1 MTSRG
6 SRLRGSGKCGKA
18 SAIVCSPTRS
28 GHVERFGSSDQLE
41 EDPLG
46 DVVVEDGEEEEEKV
60 SLEEALQAH
69 PCWSTESAKL
79 GLSYCWAQVSS
90 ATAAAVAADEAAAA
104 DEVAAAVA
112 VAAACCYAFGE
123 LLAQAAWF

>member
-1 MTSRG
+1 MLRDSGRRG
-6 SRLRGSGKCGKA
+6 RPLC
-18 SAIVCSPTRS
+18 P
-28 GHVERFGSSDQLE
+28 SDRLE
-41 EDPLG
+41 EDHLE

-79 GLSYCWAQVSS
+79 GLSCCWAQVSS
-90 ATAAAVAADEAAAA
+90 ETAAAVAADEAAAA
-104 DEVAAAVA
+104 DEVAAAAVA
-112 VAAACCYAFGE
+112 AAACCYAFGE

>member
-1 MTSRG
+1 MSRG
-6 SRLRGSGKCGKA
+6 SGRRGRPLC
-18 SAIVCSPTRS
+18 P
-28 GHVERFGSSDQLE
+28 SDRLE
-41 EDPLG
+41 EDHLE

-90 ATAAAVAADEAAAA
+90 ETAAAVAADEAAAA
-104 DEVAAAVA
+104 GEEVVAAAA
-112 VAAACCYAFGE
+112 AAAAACCYAFGV
-123 LLAQAAWF
+123 L

>member
-1 MTSRG
+1 MLRDSGRRG
-6 SRLRGSGKCGKA
+6 RPLC
-18 SAIVCSPTRS
+18 P
-28 GHVERFGSSDQLE
+28 SDRLE
-41 EDPLG
+41 EDHLE

-90 ATAAAVAADEAAAA
+90 ETAAAVAADEAAAA